1 MVYNV
6 EELLELVDSL
16 RERGV
21 THFRTESLE
30 FSMEPEQPQ
39 PLLSEGDVEIEHT
52 PGSSAEEL
60 LYYSAT

>member
-1 MVYNV
+1 MVYSV
-6 EELLELVDSL
+6 EELLYLVDSL

-21 THFRTESLE
+21 THFSNGTLE